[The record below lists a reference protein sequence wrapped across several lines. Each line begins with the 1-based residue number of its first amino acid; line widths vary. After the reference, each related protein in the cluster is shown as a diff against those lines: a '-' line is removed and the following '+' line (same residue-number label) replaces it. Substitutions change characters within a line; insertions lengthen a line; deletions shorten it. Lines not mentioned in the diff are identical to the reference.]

1 MCAVSGILFSARN
14 ELPSDEKTWRKVKCM
29 LLSERSRTEETTHC
43 GFLVYDV
50 LEKDKTMETKK
61 IIGYWQLGVGREV

>member
-1 MCAVSGILFSARN
+1 
-14 ELPSDEKTWRKVKCM
+14 M
-29 LLSERSRTEETTHC
+29 LLSERSRTEETIHC